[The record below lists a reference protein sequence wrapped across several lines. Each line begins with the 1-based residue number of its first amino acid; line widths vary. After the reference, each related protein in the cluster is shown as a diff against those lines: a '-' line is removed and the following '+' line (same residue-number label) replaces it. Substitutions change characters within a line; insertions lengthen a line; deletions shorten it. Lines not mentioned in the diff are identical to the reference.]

1 MMIIVRLLP
10 CEERQRARAKNSFT
24 IDCVGYAV
32 SRRQKIPFLTRDREF
47 EDIEAVEF
55 VR

>member
-1 MMIIVRLLP
+1 MR
-10 CEERQRARAKNSFT
+10 RRTTGAKKKLST

-32 SRRQKIPFLTRDREF
+32 SRRQKIPFLTGDHEF
-47 EDIEAVEF
+47 EDIKDVEF